1 MKSICGRQQRVAL
14 ADLKQGFA
22 ENNAEGVTGLLQKSI
37 RAKEPPAE
45 TPQAY
50 SQPGLGMRV
59 GTGVAGW
66 YLTKAL
72 SKQGQHIH
80 RLGNKL
86 WGPIQP
92 QLRKQHPI

>member
-45 TPQAY
+45 TPQA
-50 SQPGLGMRV
+50 
-59 GTGVAGW
+59 
-66 YLTKAL
+66 
-72 SKQGQHIH
+72 
-80 RLGNKL
+80 
-86 WGPIQP
+86 
-92 QLRKQHPI
+92 